1 MARHASPI
9 KELRKI
15 KNRRA
20 RNLYHLSHM
29 MRSVKAVLRA
39 IEEKESEKAKT
50 LLGEAVAR
58 IQHTASRGV
67 IHRNEANRRVSR
79 LVRRFNA
86 FLAEKTAPAASR

>member
-9 KELRKI
+9 KELRKV
-15 KNRRA
+15 KRRRA

-29 MRSVKAVLRA
+29 MRSVKEVLRA
-39 IEEKESEKAKT
+39 MEAKETEKAKK
-50 LLGEAVAR
+50 LLTEAVSR

-86 FLAEKTAPAASR
+86 FLKEKTAPAASR